1 MTAKLAPSDPHGYA
15 ARPKNPLSMW
25 HDGRWIFVELPS
37 KTVPCII
44 KFPLHEGG
52 LWRALNVL
60 HGHSFEFAGPPMAIE
75 RPIDPKISAAH
86 KILKDR
92 GILR

>member
-1 MTAKLAPSDPHGYA
+1 MTAKLADS
-15 ARPKNPLSMW
+15 ARPLNPLVMW
-25 HDGRWIFVELPS
+25 TDGRWIFIELPS
-37 KTVPCII
+37 KTIPCIM
-44 KFPLHEGG
+44 KFALHEGG

-60 HGHSFEFAGPPMAIE
+60 REHSFEWAGTPMPIE
-75 RPIDPKISAAH
+75 KPINPQQATAM